1 MKHLILATCMLLAAA
16 CAGAPE
22 VAPTA
27 PELAIVGARVHPAP
41 GVAPIAEATII
52 LRNGVIADVGPAS
65 SVRAAPSA
73 RIIDGRGLTVVAGLW
88 NSHVHI
94 FSPTMTQ
101 ASGDPAAISAEMEA
115 MLTRWGFTTVFDISS
130 LPGQAIALRQRI
142 RSGEITGP
150 NLLTVDAPIFPING
164 TPIYARDLLAGQ
176 PSFEVGTTDLATQR
190 VRQQLA
196 AGADGVKLFTGAIV
210 GPPQGVLPMQLD
222 VAKAAVAEAHRSGK
236 PVFAHPSDLTGLRIA
251 MDSGADILAHAT
263 PDDGLEWTPQLV
275 QELKSRNLAL
285 IPTLTLWK
293 VELKRAGRSDAAATA
308 FAALAQRQLKAYSD
322 AGGEILFGRSRVGLR
337 GCRRRRGWRGWRG
350 WRGLVDSRDRRVRR
364 CRIGFHGGNRCG
376 FIHARWFRRRRRR
389 GGAWRGRTGA
399 GQRGKDDNGGDAWK
413 IHPGFLGATS

>member
-1 MKHLILATCMLLAAA
+1 VKHLIAAAFLLLAA
-16 CAGAPE
+16 CASASEDTSAPD
-22 VAPTA
+22 
-27 PELAIVGARVHPAP
+27 LAIVGARVHTMP
-41 GVAPIAEATII
+41 GAAPIPDATII
-52 LRNGVIADVGPAS
+52 VRNGVIAEVGPAS

-73 RIIDGRGLTVVAGLW
+73 RVIDGRDLTVVAGLW

-101 ASGDPAAISAEMEA
+101 ASGDPAAISAEIEA

-196 AGADGVKLFTGAIV
+196 IGADGVKLFTGAIV

-236 PVFAHPSDLTGLRIA
+236 PVFAHPSDLAGLRIA
-251 MDSGADILAHAT
+251 IDSGADILAHAT

-275 QELKSRNLAL
+275 QDLKAHNLAL
-285 IPTLTLWK
+285 IPTLTLWN
-293 VELKRAGRSDAAATA
+293 VELKRAGQSDAAATA
-308 FAALAQRQLKAYSD
+308 FAALAQRQLKAYAD
-322 AGGEILFGRSRVGLR
+322 AGGDILFGTDVGYIDTFDTTEEYRLM
-337 GCRRRRGWRGWRG
+337 
-350 WRGLVDSRDRRVRR
+350 S
-364 CRIGFHGGNRCG
+364 
-376 FIHARWFRRRRRR
+376 
-389 GGAWRGRTGA
+389 GA
-399 GQRGKDDNGGDAWK
+399 GLAFDEILASLTTTPAARFGFTNKGWIGRGMDADITILTADPATDPTAFARVAYTIRNGEVIYARK
-413 IHPGFLGATS
+413 P

>member
-16 CAGAPE
+16 CAGASE
-22 VAPTA
+22 VAPAA

-52 LRNGVIADVGPAS
+52 LRNGVIAEVGPAS

-210 GPPQGVLPMQLD
+210 GPPQGVLPMQID

-275 QELKSRNLAL
+275 QELKSHNLAL

-322 AGGEILFGRSRVGLR
+322 AGGEILFGTDVGYIDTFDTTEEYSLM
-337 GCRRRRGWRGWRG
+337 
-350 WRGLVDSRDRRVRR
+350 S
-364 CRIGFHGGNRCG
+364 
-376 FIHARWFRRRRRR
+376 
-389 GGAWRGRTGA
+389 GA
-399 GQRGKDDNGGDAWK
+399 GLTFDQILASLTTAPAARFGFTAKGRVMKGLDADLTVLTADPAQDPTALARVAYTIRNGEVIYAAK
-413 IHPGFLGATS
+413 

>member
-1 MKHLILATCMLLAAA
+1 MKHLIATAFLLLAA
-16 CAGAPE
+16 CAAAPQE
-22 VAPTA
+22 EPSA
-27 PELAIVGARVHPAP
+27 PELAIVGARVHTMP
-41 GVAPIAEATII
+41 GAAPIPDATII
-52 LRNGVIADVGPAS
+52 VRNGVITEVGPAS
-65 SVRAAPSA
+65 SVPASPSA

-101 ASGDPAAISAEMEA
+101 ASGDPAAISAEIEA

-142 RSGEITGP
+142 GSGEITGP

-190 VRQQLA
+190 VRQQIA

-222 VAKAAVAEAHRSGK
+222 VAKAAAAEAHRSGK
-236 PVFAHPSDLTGLRIA
+236 PVFAHPSDLAGLRIA

-263 PDDGLEWTPQLV
+263 PDDGLEWTPELV
-275 QELKSRNLAL
+275 QDLKSHKLAL

-293 VELKRAGRSDAAATA
+293 VELKRAGQSDAAATA
-308 FAALAQRQLKAYSD
+308 FAALAQRQLKAYAD
-322 AGGEILFGRSRVGLR
+322 AGGDILFGTDVGYIDTFDTTEEYRLM
-337 GCRRRRGWRGWRG
+337 
-350 WRGLVDSRDRRVRR
+350 
-364 CRIGFHGGNRCG
+364 F
-376 FIHARWFRRRRRR
+376 
-389 GGAWRGRTGA
+389 GA
-399 GQRGKDDNGGDAWK
+399 GLTFDQILASLTTAPATRFGFTNKGWIGTGMDADLT
-413 IHPGFLGATS
+413 ILTSDPAADPTAFARVAFTIRAGEVIYARKP

>member
-1 MKHLILATCMLLAAA
+1 MKHFIAAAFLLLAA

-22 VAPTA
+22 DNSSATPD
-27 PELAIVGARVHPAP
+27 LAVVGARVHPAP
-41 GVAPIAEATII
+41 GVAPIPNATII
-52 LRNGVIADVGPAS
+52 VRNGVIAEVGPAA

-73 RIIDGRGLTVVAGLW
+73 RIIDGSGLTVVAGLW

-94 FSPTMTQ
+94 FSPTLTQ
-101 ASGDPAAISAEMEA
+101 DPDNAAAISGELEA

-142 RSGEITGP
+142 NSGEITGP
-150 NLLTVDAPIFPING
+150 NLLTVDAPFFPING

-176 PSFEVGTTDLATQR
+176 PSFEVGTPDLAAQR

-222 VAKAAVAEAHRSGK
+222 VAKAAAAEAHRSGK
-236 PVFAHPSDLTGLRIA
+236 PVFAHPSDLAGLRVAI
-251 MDSGADILAHAT
+251 DSDADILAHAT

-275 QELKSRNLAL
+275 QDLKAHNLAL

-293 VELKRAGRSDAAATA
+293 VELKRAGQSDAAAAA
-308 FAALAQRQLKAYSD
+308 FAALAQRQLKTYAD
-322 AGGEILFGRSRVGLR
+322 AGGDIIFGTDVGYIDVFDTTEEYRLM
-337 GCRRRRGWRGWRG
+337 
-350 WRGLVDSRDRRVRR
+350 S
-364 CRIGFHGGNRCG
+364 
-376 FIHARWFRRRRRR
+376 
-389 GGAWRGRTGA
+389 GA
-399 GQRGKDDNGGDAWK
+399 GLSFTQILASLTTTPSARFGFASKGRVMQGMDADLTLLTTD
-413 IHPGFLGATS
+413 PATDPTAFARVAYTIRAGEVIYAAK